1 MRLILVLNLLISIL
15 PNELFAQVTQGG
27 PPDDDLRQS
36 TTVNWKVDDASIIS
50 LMDIKAKK
58 LMPSLEKAL
67 KICLLNKKKKVQI
80 KDISEFYQV
89 YLLETFF
96 ETFRKIENELETQK
110 SGGQTNE
117 QPCSQ
122 EDGLKK
128 KCMQELVN
136 QAALKDFLNTS
147 VAARYLELKLSLSS
161 KEALALLKAIQEL
174 EKK

>member
-50 LMDIKAKK
+50 LMDIKANK
-58 LMPSLEKAL
+58 LMPSLEKSL
-67 KICLLNKKKKVQI
+67 KRCLLNKKNKVQI
-80 KDISEFYQV
+80 NDITEFYQI
-89 YLLETFF
+89 YLIETFF
-96 ETFRKIENELETQK
+96 ETFRKIENELDTQK
-110 SGGQTNE
+110 SYGQTNE
-117 QPCSQ
+117 HPCSQQ
-122 EDGLKK
+122 EDGLK

-136 QAALKDFLNTS
+136 QEALKDFLNTS
-147 VAARYLELKLSLSS
+147 VVARYLELKLKLSS
-161 KEALALLKAIQEL
+161 KEALAILKAIQEL

>member
-1 MRLILVLNLLISIL
+1 MLLILVLNLLISIL
-15 PNELFAQVTQGG
+15 PIELFAQVTQGG

-67 KICLLNKKKKVQI
+67 KRCLLNKKKKVQI

-96 ETFRKIENELETQK
+96 ETFRKIEKELDTQK

-136 QAALKDFLNTS
+136 QEALKDFLNTS
-147 VAARYLELKLSLSS
+147 VAGRYLELKLSLSS
-161 KEALALLKAIQEL
+161 KEALALLKAFQEL